1 MSKSNRP
8 KSPALSTR
16 LLHEGTLRSQYGEV
30 SEALFLNSGF
40 CYDSAETAEK
50 RFNGEEPG
58 FVYSRYLNPTL
69 KMLEDRL
76 VALEE
81 GAEAAC
87 VMASGMA
94 AVHASLMCFLKT
106 GDHVVANRVLF
117 GSCYY
122 IITEILPRFGI
133 TYTLV
138 DDSTDL
144 SQWEAAM
151 KDGCAAVFIESP
163 ANPTLGI
170 TDIAAVSTLAHAKG
184 ARVIV
189 DNIFATP
196 MFQQPL
202 TLGADVVVYSTTK
215 HMDGQGRTLG
225 GCVLGSAEFIT
236 ETLLPYHRHTGP
248 AMSPFN
254 AWVLVKSLETFPL
267 RMKQHAA
274 NAQKVAAF
282 LEAQDSVNRVFYPG
296 LPSHPHYAIAQKQM
310 SGGSSLIAF
319 EMKGGKAAAFKLM
332 NALELITISNNLGDA
347 KSLITHPATT
357 THSNI
362 DAATRTAIGIT
373 DGMLRLSVGLEDA
386 DDLIGDLA
394 EALS

>member
-1 MSKSNRP
+1 
-8 KSPALSTR
+8 
-16 LLHEGTLRSQYGEV
+16 
-30 SEALFLNSGF
+30 
-40 CYDSAETAEK
+40 
-50 RFNGEEPG
+50 
-58 FVYSRYLNPTL
+58 
-69 KMLEDRL
+69 
-76 VALEE
+76 
-81 GAEAAC
+81 
-87 VMASGMA
+87 MA

>member
-1 MSKSNRP
+1 MSKQKDLSHT
-8 KSPALSTR
+8 ALETQ
-16 LLHEGTLRSQYGEV
+16 LLHAGTLRSQYGEV
-30 SEALFLNSGF
+30 SEAIFLNSGF
-40 CYDSAETAEK
+40 CYDSAHTAEK

-76 VALEE
+76 VALEK

-122 IITEILPRFGI
+122 IITEILNRFGI

-138 DDSTDL
+138 DDTSDL
-144 SQWEAAM
+144 GEWKAAM
-151 KDGCAAVFIESP
+151 ADGCAAVFIESP

-170 TDIAAVSTLAHAKG
+170 TDIAEVSKLAHAKG

-189 DNIFATP
+189 DNVFATP
-196 MFQQPL
+196 LYQSPL
-202 TLGADVVVYSTTK
+202 ELGADVVVYSTTK
-215 HMDGQGRTLG
+215 HMDGQGRVLG
-225 GCVLGSAEFIT
+225 GCVLGSTEYIT

-248 AMSPFN
+248 AMSPFT
-254 AWVLVKSLETFPL
+254 AWLLLKSLETFTL
-267 RMKQHAA
+267 RMQRHTE
-274 NAQKVAAF
+274 NAQKVAEW
-282 LEAQDSVNRVFYPG
+282 LGQHSQISRVFYPG

-310 SGGSSLIAF
+310 TGGSALIAF
-319 EMKGGKAAAFKLM
+319 EVKGGKEAAFAMM
-332 NALELITISNNLGDA
+332 NRLNLITISNNLGDG
-347 KSLITHPATT
+347 KSLVTHPATT

-362 DAATRTAIGIT
+362 DAATRQEIGIT
-373 DGMLRLSVGLEDA
+373 DGIVRFSVGLEHA
-386 DDLIGDLA
+386 DDLIADLQQ
-394 EALS
+394 ALQ